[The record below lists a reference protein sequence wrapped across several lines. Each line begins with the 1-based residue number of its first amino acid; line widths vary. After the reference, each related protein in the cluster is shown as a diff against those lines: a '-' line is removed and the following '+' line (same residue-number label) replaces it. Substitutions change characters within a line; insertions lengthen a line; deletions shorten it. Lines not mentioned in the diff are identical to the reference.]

1 MNIFNQRR
9 KWKNT
14 KSLKIH
20 PRLVIFFCKYTN
32 TCCKNKSL
40 NERAK

>member
-9 KWKNT
+9 KWKNI

-20 PRLVIFFCKYTN
+20 PRLVIFFVSTN
-32 TCCKNKSL
+32 MCCKNKSL